1 MSTDGGYALNVGR
14 KALILTALAM
24 TPAAASAAPSPTTV
38 SIAAAPLVVTYGS
51 ATHLSGAVSPAK
63 AMKVQVSAE
72 SCVNGQTQQSP
83 LSVTSTAQGTWTA
96 TVTPTSKTVYQAKA
110 KSTDSP
116 ALTVQVRPKVAL
128 AKVGAHR
135 FRTRISAAQSF
146 GGKIALFQ
154 KSTSAGWR
162 TVKSVVLV
170 ELGSGSGTVISGK
183 TFRSGIRTGRTVRI
197 LFTRRQAGTCY
208 LGATS
213 GSIGS

>member
-1 MSTDGGYALNVGR
+1 MSTAGGYALNMGR

-24 TPAAASAAPSPTTV
+24 TPAAAIAAPSPTTV
-38 SIAAAPLVVTYGS
+38 SIAADPLVVTYGS
-51 ATHLSGAVSPAK
+51 ATHLSGAVAPAK

-72 SCVNGQTQQSP
+72 SCVNGQTQP
-83 LSVTSTAQGTWTA
+83 LSLTSTAQGTWTA

-128 AKVGAHR
+128 AKVGTHR

-197 LFTRRQAGTCY
+197 LFTRRQAGMCY
-208 LGATS
+208 LGAAS
-213 GSIGS
+213 ASIGS